1 MAHKTFVQQV
11 AQHILRAAA
20 EVGTKTIGEQESGTS
35 GYRTGKTGSAC
46 WVKLMGASSG
56 FGLSLDSNFFRQ

>member
-1 MAHKTFVQQV
+1 MAHKAFVQQV

-35 GYRTGKTGSAC
+35 GYRTGKNRISMLGKADGSEFRL
-46 WVKLMGASSG
+46 WVIS
-56 FGLSLDSNFFRQ
+56 